1 MTKPTAPNDL
11 VSRTALIGGLEVL
24 RVVCQPTDADDAP
37 LRWAIGSIP
46 VRLADPEGADSPA
59 PLGLFGDLLA
69 VQDGQ
74 LVGATARIMFAPD
87 TTTWDDETP
96 EGLNEITEHFA
107 GWAAHMLWDAA
118 SSAARTV
125 VALCGTV
132 GSIALPRA
140 TPPHD
145 LILVQAGE
153 N

>member
-59 PLGLFGDLLA
+59 PLGLFGDLLTI
-69 VQDGQ
+69 QDGQ

-96 EGLNEITEHFA
+96 EGLNEITEQFA
-107 GWAAHMLWDAA
+107 GWATHMLWDAA

-125 VALCGTV
+125 VALCGTA
-132 GSIALPRA
+132 GSVALPRA